1 MGRRLVVARKARS
14 DRAHSVRAIRR
25 DLIPQLQLAGRL
37 RAACALAGE
46 LSSANSLYRVH
57 GPPGWQY
64 VRHDSTNCEEAP
76 CRCDQ
81 LGLRSREIANLLSMG
96 LMGETIRAAT
106 ATSLVPR
113 RASSRWAPVSRT
125 RGADHPRTEWSSVNA
140 IVNCR
145 PISYLLSFRGVERK
159 RDHEEP
165 AVLP

>member
-37 RAACALAGE
+37 RAA
-46 LSSANSLYRVH
+46 
-57 GPPGWQY
+57 
-64 VRHDSTNCEEAP
+64 